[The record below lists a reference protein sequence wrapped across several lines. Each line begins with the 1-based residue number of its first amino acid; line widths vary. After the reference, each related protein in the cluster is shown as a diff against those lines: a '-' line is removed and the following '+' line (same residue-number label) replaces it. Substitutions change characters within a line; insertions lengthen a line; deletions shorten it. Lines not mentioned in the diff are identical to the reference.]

1 MPAGKPKKN
10 TVAVPSA
17 GPLTLATP
25 RRIAL
30 YERRRL
36 RAELLQM
43 PGPFAL
49 LMKPRNGAPWTEDE
63 RMLLR
68 ARLHGLSHLSL
79 YLALLVLPGTTLML
93 PLLAWWL
100 DRRARRRKPNQ
111 N

>member
-1 MPAGKPKKN
+1 MKIA
-10 TVAVPSA
+10 ALSA
-17 GPLTLATP
+17 DASPRTAL

-36 RAELLQM
+36 RAELLQV
-43 PGPFAL
+43 PGLFVL

-68 ARLHGLSHLSL
+68 AKLHSLSHLSL
-79 YLALLVLPGTTLML
+79 YLALLALPGTALLL

-100 DRRARRRKPNQ
+100 DRRRRQREPRPN
-111 N
+111 